1 MFGCA
6 CGVDHQAEALSGTLR
21 SICLTLP
28 HAEETLLKRGPTYR
42 IRGKIF
48 AMERNCADSASV
60 WCRAPRQSRQ
70 VLVELDPDRYFVPPL
85 VGISG
90 WVGVRLSD
98 EFDWRDV
105 AFLIRRS
112 YRLVAPRRLA
122 TLVP

>member
-1 MFGCA
+1 VLRYSPYAGHPT
-6 CGVDHQAEALSGTLR
+6 GVVSGTLR

-28 HAEETLLKRGPTYR
+28 HAEETILKRGPTYR

-48 AMERNCADSASV
+48 AMERSTEDTASV

-70 VLVELDPDRYFVPPL
+70 VLIEGDPDRYFVPPL

-90 WVGVRLSD
+90 WVGVRLGD
-98 EFDWRDV
+98 EFDWQDV